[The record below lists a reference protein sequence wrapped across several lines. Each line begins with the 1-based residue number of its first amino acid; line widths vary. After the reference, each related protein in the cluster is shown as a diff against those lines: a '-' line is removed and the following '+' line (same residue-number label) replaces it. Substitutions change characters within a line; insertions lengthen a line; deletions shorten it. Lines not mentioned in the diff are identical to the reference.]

1 MEHCQYVE
9 AAVVLLEEGLGVGTA
24 VPSCEGESLLYQV
37 CLFLVHHKY
46 GSLGRTAVREQG
58 SERRKVKV
66 GGRREVRGL
75 SWTMAWLAVPH

>member
-9 AAVVLLEEGLGVGTA
+9 AAVVLLEGGLGAGTA
-24 VPSCEGESLLYQV
+24 VPSCEGESLLYQM
-37 CLFLVHHKY
+37 CLFHMY
-46 GSLGRTAVREQG
+46 GKTAVREQG